1 MNPTKS
7 PFNKFTKAKLDT
19 INKRTIIGSKLNQWK
34 NTDSVINWF
43 NKLKITSKTRF
54 IKFDITKF
62 YPSITK
68 TTLINSLKF
77 AEKFTPITDDDQNL
91 ILHSCKSTIFYKNQT
106 WEKINTPNLFNVS
119 MGSYNGAEV
128 CDMVGLFMLNEIKKT
143 NIFQNDEFGIY
154 RDDGLAVIQSKSP
167 RTAENTAKTLHRI
180 FNKWGFKITIET
192 GLIQTDFL
200 DIELNLPNKTYIPF
214 RKPNSDILYVS
225 KQSNHPNQILKQL
238 PITINERLNN
248 LSSNQ
253 ESFNRIKHNYQSALK
268 SANHKFNLAYQN
280 QNKTTKKQRKRK
292 IIYFNPPFS
301 LTVATKIGKEF
312 LNLVKKHFDEN
323 HPYHKIF
330 NRNTLK
336 ISYSCMENFKT
347 KILKHNNKILNNLN
361 PKIQEKTCN
370 CKKEKCPL
378 DNNCLARNI
387 IYKATITTDNTTK
400 FYVGSTSTS
409 FKNRYNNHKASFN
422 NKTKKHNTELSNYIW
437 KLKETDTN
445 YNLRWEILCRTK
457 TKPKDNKTCHLCSLE
472 KYEIEKIKKES
483 SLNKRKERQQPCLHN
498 QSIYFKRTKTKQII
512 T

>member
-1 MNPTKS
+1 M
-7 PFNKFTKAKLDT
+7 
-19 INKRTIIGSKLNQWK
+19 
-34 NTDSVINWF
+34 
-43 NKLKITSKTRF
+43 
-54 IKFDITKF
+54 
-62 YPSITK
+62 
-68 TTLINSLKF
+68 
-77 AEKFTPITDDDQNL
+77 
-91 ILHSCKSTIFYKNQT
+91 
-106 WEKINTPNLFNVS
+106 
-119 MGSYNGAEV
+119 
-128 CDMVGLFMLNEIKKT
+128 
-143 NIFQNDEFGIY
+143 
-154 RDDGLAVIQSKSP
+154 
-167 RTAENTAKTLHRI
+167 
-180 FNKWGFKITIET
+180 
-192 GLIQTDFL
+192 
-200 DIELNLPNKTYIPF
+200 
-214 RKPNSDILYVS
+214 S

-280 QNKTTKKQRKRK
+280 PNKTTKKQRKRK

-400 FYVGSTSTS
+400 FYVGSTSTT

-422 NKTKKHNTELSNYIW
+422 NKLKKHNTELWNYIW
-437 KLKETDTN
+437 ELKETNTN

-457 TKPKDNKTCHLCSLE
+457 TKPKNNKTCHLCSLE

-483 SLNKRKERQQPCLHN
+483 SLNKRKERQQPWLHN
-498 QSIYFKRTKTKQII
+498 QSIYFKRTKTYSQ
-512 T
+512 